1 MKHGVAGRKLGRNES
16 QRKALWRGL
25 ITDLFRHDRISTTE
39 AKARSVRGD
48 AEHLIS
54 VAKRSMAAGG
64 NPVHARRQA
73 ARVITDP
80 EITKRLFDDVAP
92 RFSERAGGVRSP
104 DHPLDGLR
112 GHRRFHRPVLRQAV
126 VAEDDVLQVE
136 EEVARESRDLGRLLA
151 QEEHPDP
158 DVPHQLPLIRVREGP
173 RVGELADLADVVEDG
188 RCDEDVDVQGRVIAD
203 QQPCRADQ

>member
-1 MKHGVAGRKLGRNES
+1 MGRNTS
-16 QRKALWRGL
+16 QRNALWRNL

-54 VAKRSMAAGG
+54 VAKRSAVAGG

-92 RFSERAGGVRSP
+92 RFAERAGGYTRIIKV
-104 DHPLDGLR
+104 
-112 GHRRFHRPVLRQAV
+112 
-126 VAEDDVLQVE
+126 
-136 EEVARESRDLGRLLA
+136 
-151 QEEHPDP
+151 
-158 DVPHQLPLIRVREGP
+158 GP
-173 RVGELADLADVVEDG
+173 RLGDGAQMVILELVEKPQA
-188 RCDEDVDVQGRVIAD
+188 EAK
-203 QQPCRADQ
+203 ATK